1 MRSQSCTPLS
11 GVRRIRISSLRSDHA
26 NTALLLVAVGAFRV
40 VVELDMKRRD
50 NDKKI
55 AVLFVEMRDMMGALL
70 QCAHNMDL
78 LVTYTLIL

>member
-1 MRSQSCTPLS
+1 ML
-11 GVRRIRISSLRSDHA
+11 IA
-26 NTALLLVAVGAFRV
+26 VAVGAFRV

-55 AVLFVEMRDMMGALL
+55 AVLFVEMRDMMEALL